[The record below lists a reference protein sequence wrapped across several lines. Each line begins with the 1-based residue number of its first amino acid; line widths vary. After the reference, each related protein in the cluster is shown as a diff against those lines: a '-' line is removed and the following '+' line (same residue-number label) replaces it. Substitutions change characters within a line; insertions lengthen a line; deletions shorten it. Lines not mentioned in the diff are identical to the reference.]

1 MECSVVMHAVIPRGD
16 VKKAFDRLADF
27 AAYPDFTDT
36 VRTVEVVTLSPT
48 EVESSWEVNFRK
60 GILVWKERDDIDPV
74 ARRIA
79 FDQTTGDFA
88 MFTGSW
94 LVLEEG
100 ENARVEFASRFD
112 LGIASLASLV
122 DPVACAALRDAVRDI
137 LLGLFGDQIE
147 IRVIEAAPLG
157 QA

>member
-1 MECSVVMHAVIPRGD
+1 
-16 VKKAFDRLADF
+16 
-27 AAYPDFTDT
+27 
-36 VRTVEVVTLSPT
+36 
-48 EVESSWEVNFRK
+48 
-60 GILVWKERDDIDPV
+60 
-74 ARRIA
+74 
-79 FDQTTGDFA
+79 

-100 ENARVEFASRFD
+100 DDVRVEFTSRFD

-157 QA
+157 E

>member
-1 MECSVVMHAVIPRGD
+1 MECSVVMHAVIPRSD
-16 VKKAFDRLADF
+16 VKEAFDRLADF
-27 AAYPDFTDT
+27 AAYPDFTST
-36 VRTVEVVTLSPT
+36 VRTVEVVKLSPT
-48 EVESSWEVNFRK
+48 EVESTWEVNFRK

-74 ARRIA
+74 TRRIR
-79 FDQTTGDFA
+79 FDQIIGDFA

-100 ENARVEFASRFD
+100 DDVRVEFSSVFD

-122 DPVACAALRDAVRDI
+122 DPVACSALRDAVRDI

-147 IRVIEAAPLG
+147 IRVIQAAPIG
-157 QA
+157 

>member
-1 MECSVVMHAVIPRGD
+1 MECSVVMHAVIPQGD
-16 VKKAFDRLADF
+16 VQKTFDRLADF

-36 VRTVEVVTLSPT
+36 VRTVEVVTISPT
-48 EVESSWEVNFRK
+48 EVESTWEVNFRK
-60 GILVWKERDDIDPV
+60 GILVWKERDDIDPA

-88 MFTGSW
+88 RFTGSW
-94 LVLEEG
+94 LVLQEG
-100 ENARVEFASRFD
+100 QDVRVEFASRFD

-122 DPVACAALRDAVRDI
+122 DPVACTALRDAVRDI
-137 LLGLFGDQIE
+137 LIGLFGSGID

-157 QA
+157 